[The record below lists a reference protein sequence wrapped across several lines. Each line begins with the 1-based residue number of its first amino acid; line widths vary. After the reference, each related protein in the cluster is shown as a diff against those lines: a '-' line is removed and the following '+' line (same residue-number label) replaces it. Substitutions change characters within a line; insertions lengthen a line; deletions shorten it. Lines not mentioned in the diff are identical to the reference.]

1 MHEDGFKLAISREMR
16 RYADDH
22 EMLKKEE
29 AFTRDDTLEG
39 LTCIVSIKHP
49 NPQFEGQTK
58 TKLGNPEVRAIT
70 SQIAGE
76 AIRAYLLE
84 NPNDAKVIIEKI
96 ILASRARIAARKA
109 REATRRKN
117 PLDNLGFA
125 SKLAD
130 CRNKNLKNQ
139 KYLSSKEILRVGPLN
154 KEEILNSKQS
164 CLYEVKY

>member
-1 MHEDGFKLAISREMR
+1 MQTIMR
-16 RYADDH
+16 C
-22 EMLKKEE
+22 LKEE

-84 NPNDAKVIIEKI
+84 NPNDAKVIIEK
-96 ILASRARIAARKA
+96 LFLHHVRELLQEKQERQQEERIHLI
-109 REATRRKN
+109 T
-117 PLDNLGFA
+117 
-125 SKLAD
+125 
-130 CRNKNLKNQ
+130 
-139 KYLSSKEILRVGPLN
+139 
-154 KEEILNSKQS
+154 
-164 CLYEVKY
+164 